1 MGGNMQQPEKK
12 QIKGDRGGGTAARD
26 VSVLITQQRLA
37 LNLHRSGGSYEKRII
52 WYGNDTVFTLIGT
65 DSRVG
70 GMRQRHSSWIILRES
85 PPSPAPEWPML
96 YSCSCREAEVASVC
110 AEFICGGWCECATLK
125 KSKKNLSPSNT
136 LLCSFVWVCKQT
148 VV

>member
-52 WYGNDTVFTLIGT
+52 
-65 DSRVG
+65 
-70 GMRQRHSSWIILRES
+70 
-85 PPSPAPEWPML
+85 
-96 YSCSCREAEVASVC
+96 
-110 AEFICGGWCECATLK
+110 
-125 KSKKNLSPSNT
+125 
-136 LLCSFVWVCKQT
+136 
-148 VV
+148 